1 VFLGLDKDSP
11 EKADALRRSLPA
23 NVFAAGY
30 VPHSLVFPHAEAII
44 HHGGV
49 GTTAQALRAGKP
61 QLITPFA
68 GDQPDNAMRM
78 CRLGVARQLAP
89 NAYVPRRA
97 AADLAELTR
106 DSGVRLRASQIGRSV
121 AAERGAEVAADLIE
135 ALLHER
141 SPQRAGA

>member
-1 VFLGLDKDSP
+1 M
-11 EKADALRRSLPA
+11 
-23 NVFAAGY
+23 
-30 VPHSLVFPHAEAII
+30 

-89 NAYVPRRA
+89 NAYIPRRVA
-97 AADLAELTR
+97 AQLAALTR
-106 DSGVRLRASQIGRSV
+106 DRSVGLKAAEIGRSV
-121 AAERGAEVAADLIE
+121 A
-135 ALLHER
+135 R
-141 SPQRAGA
+141 SGGPRPPPT

>member
-1 VFLGLDKDSP
+1 MIGAS
-11 EKADALRRSLPA
+11 
-23 NVFAAGY
+23 Y
-30 VPHSLVFPHAEAII
+30 VPHSLIFLLAEAVV

-49 GTTAQALRAGKP
+49 GTTAQTLRAGKP

-89 NAYVPRRA
+89 NNYVPRRA
-97 AADLAELTR
+97 AAALAALTR
-106 DSGVRLRASQIGRSV
+106 DRSVTLKAGEIGRSV

-135 ALLHER
+135 AQLMGDPRL
-141 SPQRAGA
+141 RAEA

>member
-1 VFLGLDKDSP
+1 V
-11 EKADALRRSLPA
+11 
-23 NVFAAGY
+23 
-30 VPHSLVFPHAEAII
+30 

-89 NAYVPRRA
+89 NAYIPRKA
-97 AADLAELTR
+97 AASLAALTR
-106 DSGVRLRASQIGRSV
+106 DRSVTLRAGEIGRSV
-121 AAERGAEVAADLIE
+121 AAERGAEVAADRIE
-135 ALLHER
+135 AQLMGVG
-141 SPQRAGA
+141 PMRAEA

>member
-1 VFLGLDKDSP
+1 
-11 EKADALRRSLPA
+11 
-23 NVFAAGY
+23 
-30 VPHSLVFPHAEAII
+30 VPHSLIFPHAEAVV

-89 NAYVPRRA
+89 NAYAPRKA
-97 AADLAELTR
+97 AQALAALTR
-106 DSGVRLRASQIGRSV
+106 DRAVTLKAGEVGRSV
-121 AAERGAEVAADLIE
+121 ASERGAEVAADLIE
-135 ALLHER
+135 AQLMSPER
-141 SPQRAGA
+141 MLAGA